1 MNDLIKFI
9 NENSGLINL
18 FFSFTVA
25 ISTCFYAYLTLN
37 LVRETKRLREVQT
50 EPLLEVFYQSYEDA
64 MPLLEFVV
72 KNVGQG
78 TAYHI
83 DFKIT
88 NEASGNG
95 VNELLDNL
103 KKMQIFKTGM
113 NLLCSGQEY
122 RSYWTDVRINA
133 EDKLKVPIRIVSS
146 CKSSTGL
153 TYEKIHILDLSELE
167 GKTKLGTHPFYKMA
181 KSLEII
187 QKDIAGLCNGSRR
200 LKVDSYT
207 ELDRKKEKQRW
218 NCNMKNFAKIKN
230 RIKIL
235 TKNNHE
241 LQARLVP

>member
-1 MNDLIKFI
+1 
-9 NENSGLINL
+9 
-18 FFSFTVA
+18 
-25 ISTCFYAYLTLN
+25 

-72 KNVGQG
+72 KNVCQG

-83 DFKIT
+83 DFTIT

-103 KKMQIFKTGM
+103 KKMQIFKIGM

-167 GKTKLGTHPFYKMA
+167 GKTKLGAHPFYKMA

-200 LKVDSYT
+200 LKVDSYSK
-207 ELDRKKEKQRW
+207 LDRKKEKAE
-218 NCNMKNFAKIKN
+218 M
-230 RIKIL
+230 
-235 TKNNHE
+235 E
-241 LQARLVP
+241 LQYEEFRKNQESNKNLNQE